1 MPAGSVYI
9 EPECWWGDF
18 VGFQG
23 DCRGSGNS
31 QRKIKQTDG
40 FLKPINQ
47 TTKSGDKGGR
57 PAALWTKGPAE
68 KLSPPLSRPD
78 PA

>member
-1 MPAGSVYI
+1 MF
-9 EPECWWGDF
+9 DLLF
-18 VGFQG
+18 V
-23 DCRGSGNS
+23 N
-31 QRKIKQTDG
+31 QTDG

-78 PA
+78 PS